1 MRLNNDRINGTIEN
15 INTHLVNTGYTIQMD
30 NKSIILIN
38 TKTEKEENRFYLKTT
53 RSKFDSLCRFL
64 NLLRLFKTDLKEL
77 KNRDHVIIRFFEIA
91 GSENY

>member
-1 MRLNNDRINGTIEN
+1 MRLNNSRITGTIEN
-15 INTHLVNTGYTIQMD
+15 INTHLVNTGYMVKMD
-30 NKSIILIN
+30 NKRIILEN
-38 TKTEKEENRFYLKTT
+38 YKTGAEVNQFYTKTT